1 MSKLSRKNRSKKT
14 DQLHEESLSIKDGVD
29 ELEQEGDGD
38 YVTKAYVCEMMKM
51 QESLFRN
58 LFDSL
63 LTNVNSRIDGVIKD
77 LAELK
82 SSLQFTQKD
91 VEDLKP
97 VTEQMTKIG
106 KELGEV
112 QAQVD
117 FHCDKME
124 YLENQSRRN
133 NIRIDGIPEE
143 PDETWEDTESKA
155 KVALESKLN
164 LPFKVEIERA
174 HRTGKVNR
182 RSDDNASSTRPR
194 TVICRLVSWKQKD
207 PILKAARIVKP
218 DGMFVN
224 EDLAA
229 ETLQR
234 RKDELPKLKQAKQAG
249 KIAYFVLDKLIIKD
263 RPSI

>member
-1 MSKLSRKNRSKKT
+1 M
-14 DQLHEESLSIKDGVD
+14 
-29 ELEQEGDGD
+29 
-38 YVTKAYVCEMMKM
+38 
-51 QESLFRN
+51 FRN
-58 LFDSL
+58 LFVSL

-133 NIRIDGIPEE
+133 NT
-143 PDETWEDTESKA
+143 DEKT
-155 KVALESKLN
+155 
-164 LPFKVEIERA
+164 
-174 HRTGKVNR
+174 
-182 RSDDNASSTRPR
+182 
-194 TVICRLVSWKQKD
+194 QKYFW
-207 PILKAARIVKP
+207 PPCL
-218 DGMFVN
+218 FV
-224 EDLAA
+224 
-229 ETLQR
+229 
-234 RKDELPKLKQAKQAG
+234 
-249 KIAYFVLDKLIIKD
+249 
-263 RPSI
+263 

>member
-1 MSKLSRKNRSKKT
+1 MSKPSRKNRSKKT
-14 DQLHEESLSIKDGVD
+14 DQVHEESLTIKDGVD
-29 ELEQEGDGD
+29 ELEQEGGGD
-38 YVTKAYVCEMMKM
+38 YVTKEYVCEMMKM

-63 LTNVNSRIDGVIKD
+63 MTNVNSKMDGVIND

-97 VTEQMTKIG
+97 VTNQMTKIG

-155 KVALESKLN
+155 KVALEFKLN

-174 HRTGKVNR
+174 HRSGKLIGALTTTLHLRVL
-182 RSDDNASSTRPR
+182 AQ
-194 TVICRLVSWKQKD
+194 LFVSW
-207 PILKAARIVKP
+207 
-218 DGMFVN
+218 
-224 EDLAA
+224 
-229 ETLQR
+229 
-234 RKDELPKLKQAKQAG
+234 
-249 KIAYFVLDKLIIKD
+249 
-263 RPSI
+263 

>member
-1 MSKLSRKNRSKKT
+1 
-14 DQLHEESLSIKDGVD
+14 
-29 ELEQEGDGD
+29 
-38 YVTKAYVCEMMKM
+38 MMKI

-77 LAELK
+77 PAELK
-82 SSLQFTQKD
+82 SSLQLTQKD

-97 VTEQMTKIG
+97 VTKQMTKIG
-106 KELGEV
+106 KELREV

-133 NIRIDGIPEE
+133 NIRTDGIPEK

-155 KVALESKLN
+155 KVVLESKLN

-182 RSDDNASSTRPR
+182 RSYDNASSTRPR
-194 TVICRLVSWKQKD
+194 HNYLLPGKLEVKGSNIKGREDC
-207 PILKAARIVKP
+207 KARGNVC
-218 DGMFVN
+218 
-224 EDLAA
+224 
-229 ETLQR
+229 Q
-234 RKDELPKLKQAKQAG
+234 
-249 KIAYFVLDKLIIKD
+249 
-263 RPSI
+263 

>member
-1 MSKLSRKNRSKKT
+1 M
-14 DQLHEESLSIKDGVD
+14 
-29 ELEQEGDGD
+29 
-38 YVTKAYVCEMMKM
+38 
-51 QESLFRN
+51 
-58 LFDSL
+58 
-63 LTNVNSRIDGVIKD
+63 LTNVINSRIDGVIKD

-82 SSLQFTQKD
+82 SSLQFAQKD

-164 LPFKVEIERA
+164 LPFKVEIEQA

-218 DGMFVN
+218 EGMFVN

-234 RKDELPKLKQAKQAG
+234 RKDQLPKLKQAKQA
-249 KIAYFVLDKLIIKD
+249 
-263 RPSI
+263 

>member
-1 MSKLSRKNRSKKT
+1 M
-14 DQLHEESLSIKDGVD
+14 
-29 ELEQEGDGD
+29 
-38 YVTKAYVCEMMKM
+38 
-51 QESLFRN
+51 
-58 LFDSL
+58 
-63 LTNVNSRIDGVIKD
+63 TNVNSRIDGVIKD

-112 QAQVD
+112 QAHVD

-194 TVICRLVSWKQKD
+194 TVNCRLVSWKQKD

-218 DGMFVN
+218 DGM
-224 EDLAA
+224 LI
-229 ETLQR
+229 LR
-234 RKDELPKLKQAKQAG
+234 LKLFKG
-249 KIAYFVLDKLIIKD
+249 VKINC
-263 RPSI
+263 RN

>member
-1 MSKLSRKNRSKKT
+1 MSKPSRKNRSKKT

-38 YVTKAYVCEMMKM
+38 YVTKAYVYEMMKM

-63 LTNVNSRIDGVIKD
+63 LTNVNS
-77 LAELK
+77 
-82 SSLQFTQKD
+82 
-91 VEDLKP
+91 
-97 VTEQMTKIG
+97 
-106 KELGEV
+106 
-112 QAQVD
+112 
-117 FHCDKME
+117 
-124 YLENQSRRN
+124 
-133 NIRIDGIPEE
+133 RIDGIPEE

-234 RKDELPKLKQAKQAG
+234 RKDQLPRLKQAKQAG